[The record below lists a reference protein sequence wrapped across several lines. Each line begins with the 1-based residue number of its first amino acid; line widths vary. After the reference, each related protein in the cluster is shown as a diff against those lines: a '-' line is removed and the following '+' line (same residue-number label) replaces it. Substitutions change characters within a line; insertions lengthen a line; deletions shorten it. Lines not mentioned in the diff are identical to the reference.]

1 MRISDWSSDV
11 CSSDLQHLRRPF
23 QHLLEGGVARL
34 DLGSVAAR
42 RRLERRG
49 GGPAAGQLHIAPTGQ
64 ALQLEGSDAVGAH
77 RRALLPFDGDA
88 YGGRPSRIEVDGG
101 DLADPHTPVDPPPAS
116 APARPGGGSS
126 GGAVGPPPV
135 SST

>member
-77 RRALLPFDGDA
+77 RRANSEERRGGQACVRTGKTRWSPSPYKKNKQTAQPFK
-88 YGGRPSRIEVDGG
+88 
-101 DLADPHTPVDPPPAS
+101 
-116 APARPGGGSS
+116 
-126 GGAVGPPPV
+126 
-135 SST
+135 

>member
-11 CSSDLQHLRRPF
+11 CSSDL
-23 QHLLEGGVARL
+23 VARL

-77 RRALLPFDGDA
+77 RRALLHLDGDA
-88 YGGRPSRIEVDGG
+88 DGGRPIRIDVDQIGR
-101 DLADPHTPVDPPPAS
+101 AS
-116 APARPGGGSS
+116 FRES
-126 GGAVGPPPV
+126 VCQYV
-135 SST
+135 